1 MTREEKSQIIEE
13 LADKFANT
21 GFFFVTDASGMT
33 VAKVNSFR
41 RLCFE
46 RGIEYKVYKNTLIK
60 KALERQA
67 TDYSSFDPAL
77 KGFSGVLFG
86 NNSGKEI
93 AKLLKD
99 FYGKDKN
106 PKPAFKG
113 ASIDTSIFIG
123 AEQFETLLTLKT
135 KNELIGEIV
144 GLLQSPAKNVI
155 SGLQGGGHKIAGI
168 LKTLSE
174 R

>member
-1 MTREEKSQIIEE
+1 MTREEKTAIIEE
-13 LADKFANT
+13 LAEKFANT
-21 GFFFVTDASGMT
+21 GYFFIADASGMT
-33 VAKVNSFR
+33 VEKTNSFR

-60 KALERQA
+60 KALERQS
-67 TDYSSFDPAL
+67 TDYSDFNPVL
-77 KGFSGVLFG
+77 KGFSGVLFS

-93 AKLLKD
+93 AKLIKD
-99 FYGKDKN
+99 FHGKDKK
-106 PKPAFKG
+106 PKPVFKG
-113 ASIDTSIFIG
+113 ASVDTAIFVG
-123 AEQFETLLTLKT
+123 ENQLDTLLTLKT
-135 KNELIGEIV
+135 KNELIGDIV

-155 SGLQGGGHKIAGI
+155 SGLQGGGNKLAGI